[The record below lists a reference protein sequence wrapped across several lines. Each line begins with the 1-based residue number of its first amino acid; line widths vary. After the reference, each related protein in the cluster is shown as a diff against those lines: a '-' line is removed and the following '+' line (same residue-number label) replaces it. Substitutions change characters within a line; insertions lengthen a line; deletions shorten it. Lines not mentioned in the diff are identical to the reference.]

1 MNPLPRYVKGRYGNL
16 TYGVLNAAFTRI
28 DDGAVQLKRLASI
41 VKDQQIRLPLGPYLS
56 IITARSGTTN
66 ATYSADTLWYPH
78 FSVSSATPVN
88 RTFDTA
94 TVTYNAAAVD
104 DLCLM
109 MVEEDQATISL
120 IVFETISVVDCEGA
134 ALDAGVIAGWQYF
147 G

>member
-1 MNPLPRYVKGRYGNL
+1 MNPLPRFSTGKFGRL
-16 TYGVLNAAFTRI
+16 THAVVNEAFTRVDNNI
-28 DDGAVQLKRLASI
+28 VRLKQLASL

-66 ATYSADTLWYPH
+66 ATYSASTLWYPH

-109 MVEEDQATISL
+109 MVEADQTTISL
-120 IVFETISVVDCEGA
+120 IVHETIAVVDCEGS
-134 ALDAGVIAGWQYF
+134 ALDAGVIAGWQYY